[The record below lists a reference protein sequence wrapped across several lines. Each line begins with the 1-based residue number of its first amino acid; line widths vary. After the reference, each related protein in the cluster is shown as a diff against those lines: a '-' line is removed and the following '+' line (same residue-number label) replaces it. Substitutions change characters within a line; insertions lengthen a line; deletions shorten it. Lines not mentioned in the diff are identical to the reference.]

1 MTILN
6 LPQGSPEWLAIRKQY
21 ATASDM
27 ASILGIPGAFST
39 RKKIMLEKLSS
50 EVKELSPYVEA
61 MFQRGHE
68 VEEEI
73 RNWVEWRTKTLFTGC
88 VALDKRR
95 GILASLDGVNFDKG
109 IIIECKNTTSV
120 SKIELAKRKQVWEPY
135 RIQIL
140 TQMLVTKINVA
151 FLIVKDDNTGK
162 RYITRIRPDK
172 KMMRKIAKEAKLFL
186 KELNEAI

>member
-1 MTILN
+1 MKILN
-6 LPQGSPEWLAIRKQY
+6 LPQGSPEWKAERRKW

-39 RKKIMLEKLSS
+39 RKKIMLEKLSD
-50 EVKELSPYVEA
+50 ERPLSPFVEA

-73 RNWVEWRTKTLFTGC
+73 RNWVEWRTKLKFSGA
-88 VALDKRR
+88 VLVDKRR
-95 GILASLDGVNFDKG
+95 GILASLDGINREKG

-120 SKIELAKRKQVWEPY
+120 SKIELAKRKKVWEPY

-140 TQMLVTKINVA
+140 TQMLVAKIDVA

-172 KMMRKIAKEAKLFL
+172 KMMRKIAREAKKFV
-186 KELNEAI
+186 KELHEAV